1 MAQKPFLIM
10 TMIDFRRSTST
21 GDSRA
26 NIIQKVVLGGFKFKT
41 VQRSA
46 GGGIMDMEYQIPR
59 LEAIELAVSVNG
71 FDEDLMPGVSDRWTF
86 AAALRDNKGKRV
98 AARLEVEGVITE
110 WTPDEQ
116 TPDDFKGCNSA
127 IKEIG
132 HIELHFDGKEFFYAD
147 EAEREIR
154 RKGVSITSAD
164 RAALG
169 I

>member
-46 GGGIMDMEYQIPR
+46 GGGVMDMEYQIPR

-71 FDEDLMPGVSDRWTF
+71 FDEDLMPGARDRWTF
-86 AAALRDNKGKRV
+86 ASAMRDNKGKRIAV
-98 AARLEVEGVITE
+98 RLEVEGVITE
-110 WTPDEQ
+110 WAPDEQ
-116 TPDDFKGCNSA
+116 TPEDFKGCNSS
-127 IKEIG
+127 IKEIS
-132 HIELHFDGKEFFYAD
+132 HINLSFNSKEWFYAD

-154 RKGVSITSAD
+154 RLGISITAED

-169 I
+169 A